1 MFTLQDVIIYDILLI
16 IYKLQCAYGCKKG
29 ANF

>member
-1 MFTLQDVIIYDILLI
+1 MFTLQDVIIYDKLLI
-16 IYKLQCAYGCKKG
+16 IYKVHMVCKKG